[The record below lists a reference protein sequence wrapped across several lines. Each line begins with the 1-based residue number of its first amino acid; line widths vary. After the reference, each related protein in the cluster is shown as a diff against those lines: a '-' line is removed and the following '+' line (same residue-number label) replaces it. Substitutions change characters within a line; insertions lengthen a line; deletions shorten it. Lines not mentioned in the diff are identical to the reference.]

1 MQQISELQM
10 ALRAGHRSQ
19 QRATAVRNRAPEV
32 NRVVQSL
39 REMGAVLGLCDPPD
53 EKEDTES

>member
-19 QRATAVRNRAPEV
+19 QRAASVKSRAPEV
-32 NRVVQSL
+32 SRVVRSL
-39 REMGAVLGLCDPPD
+39 REMGATLGLCDPPD